1 MGDVMQPLADQPAH
15 SSGQSPPV
23 SGRLR
28 RPGGSSLPRC
38 HETMFWII
46 DIIFIYN
53 IINYYNEYA
62 WYIVSGCSPNA
73 QKRRWFPDRSHEP
86 RIGRKLVH
94 LGCLGAEKSVGSWY
108 DVS

>member
-1 MGDVMQPLADQPAH
+1 MGGVMQPLADYPAH

-23 SGRLR
+23 SGRPR
-28 RPGGSSLPRC
+28 RPGGSSLLPVPRDYAR
-38 HETMFWII
+38 II

-53 IINYYNEYA
+53 RIKYYNEYA
-62 WYIVSGCSPNA
+62 WYLVSGRSPNA